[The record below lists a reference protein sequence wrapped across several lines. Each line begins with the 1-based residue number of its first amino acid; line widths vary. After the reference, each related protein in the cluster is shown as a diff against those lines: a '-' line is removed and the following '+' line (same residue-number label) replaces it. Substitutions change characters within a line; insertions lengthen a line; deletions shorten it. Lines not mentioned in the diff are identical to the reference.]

1 LGHDAVLGVE
11 RLHLG
16 LLEVG
21 VQLDLVNGGDDLGL
35 IEQVR
40 EVLDHEVA
48 DADGAD
54 LAVLEQRLQRPVS
67 LKRLVEVGRQRLV
80 QDQQVDLVDA
90 ELAGAL
96 VEGVQRLVTSVVADP
111 DLGLQEDRRTTAFRR
126 VHRFADLALVAVC
139 GGRVNVA
146 VAGVERGRYRA
157 ARLVRRCLED
167 AEADRGHLDAVV
179 QGNAWYFVCH
189 GDTPPNACC
198 GPRRVSA
205 AVWSCLPRAEASTR
219 MGQSS
224 SWASEDERSR

>member
-1 LGHDAVLGVE
+1 MLGVE

-16 LLEVG
+16 LLEVR
-21 VQLDLVNGGDDLGL
+21 VQLDLVDGGDDLGL

-54 LAVLEQRLQRPVS
+54 LAVLEQRLQRPVC
-67 LKRLVEVGRQRLV
+67 LERLVEVGRQRLV

-90 ELAGAL
+90 EFAGAL
-96 VEGVQRLVTSVVADP
+96 VEGVQRLVIPVVADP
-111 DLGLQEDRRTTAFRR
+111 DLGLQEDRRTTALPR
-126 VHRFADLALVAVC
+126 VHRFANLALVAVC
-139 GGRVNVA
+139 GSRVNVA
-146 VAGVERGRYRA
+146 VAGAERGRDRA
-157 ARLVRRCLED
+157 ARLVRRWLED
-167 AEADRGHLDAVV
+167 AEADRGQRDAVV

-189 GDTPPNACC
+189 GDTPLNACC

-205 AVWSCLPRAEASTR
+205 AVWSCLPAPTVSTR
-219 MGQSS
+219 TGQS